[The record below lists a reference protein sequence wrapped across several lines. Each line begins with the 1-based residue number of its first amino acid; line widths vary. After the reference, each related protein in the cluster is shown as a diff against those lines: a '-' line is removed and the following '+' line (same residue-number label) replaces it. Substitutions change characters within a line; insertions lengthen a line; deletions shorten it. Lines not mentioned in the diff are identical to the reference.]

1 MHYNFVKSTNR
12 RFLEE
17 LKNRFHEMPDVVNSV
32 NILQKT
38 EWVINK
44 PVQAIFNKC
53 VNEGLQFGK
62 LPINPHSIELPPKPV
77 DIATNKEALIKWKRM
92 ASKVYERQAK
102 NKSKHIQ
109 VARIK
114 AEAELLSQYE
124 YFCNPLQLDSRGRI
138 YPKPAMLHFQGAD
151 YAKGLLKFRYGKRMG
166 SDDSFGYF
174 AIAGANLYGE
184 VDKESIG
191 DRVQWIE
198 KNEQKILAVAKSPFD
213 EKWWQQAD
221 KPFQFLAWCMEYKDF
236 ADTDYD
242 ADFIT
247 TLPIQADCSN
257 SGLQHYSAMMRD
269 EVGGF
274 ATNLIP
280 TEKPNDVYA
289 MVADKVIEKL
299 KLRTDEL
306 AKKWLAYGIDRRLC
320 KKPVMCLPYSL
331 TRYSCR
337 LYLAEHVNQQLNEK
351 NIPHSF
357 GDDLFEATKYLT
369 PIVWESI
376 YDVIKGARDI
386 MKFLKD
392 VSALVASENLPINW
406 TTPLN
411 FPVQMACYSMQS
423 KRVKTQMGDSI
434 LMLSYQYGTEKID
447 KRKTSQAI
455 CPNWIHSLD
464 AAVLQLAVVKGHQNG
479 IDNFCVI
486 HDSFGVVAPDTQIMA
501 KAIRDSFCEI
511 YRKDVLKM
519 WADEMYAMLSPK
531 NQKKFPSLPVKG
543 NLNLED
549 VKNSQFFCI

>member
-17 LKNRFHEMPDVVNSV
+17 LKNRFDEMPVVVNSV

-44 PVQAIFNKC
+44 PVQLVFNKC
-53 VNEGLQFGK
+53 VDEGLQFGK
-62 LPINPHSIELPPKPV
+62 LPINANSIELPPKPF
-77 DIATNKEALIKWKRM
+77 DIATNKEALTKWKRL
-92 ASKVYERQAK
+92 ASKTYERQAK

-114 AEAELLSQYE
+114 AEAELLSKYE
-124 YFCNPLQLDSRGRI
+124 HFFNPLQLDSRGRI

-151 YAKGLLKFRYGKRMG
+151 YAKGLLKFKFGKRMAN
-166 SDDSFGYF
+166 DDSFGFF
-174 AIAGANLYGE
+174 AIAGANLFGE
-184 VDKESIG
+184 VDKESIS
-191 DRVQWIE
+191 DRVSWVE
-198 KNEQKILAVAKSPFD
+198 KNEQRIIAAAKSPFD

-221 KPFQFLAWCMEYKDF
+221 KPFQFLAWCFEYKDF

-280 TEKPNDVYA
+280 TDKPNDVYA
-289 MVADKVIEKL
+289 MVATLVTEKL
-299 KLRTDEL
+299 KLKNDEMS
-306 AKKWLAYGIDRRLC
+306 KKWLAYGIDRKLC

-337 LYLAEHVNQQLNEK
+337 MYLAEHLNQQLNEK
-351 NIPHSF
+351 NIPHNF
-357 GDDLFEATKYLT
+357 GDDLFDATRYLT
-369 PIVWESI
+369 PIVWDSI
-376 YDVIKGARDI
+376 YEVVKGAREV

-392 VSALVASENLPINW
+392 VSSLVSSENLPINW

-411 FPVQMACYSMQS
+411 FPVQMACYQMQS
-423 KRVKTQMGDSI
+423 KRVKTRMGDSI
-434 LMLSYQYGTEKID
+434 LMLSYQFGTDKID

-455 CPNWIHSLD
+455 APNWIHSLD
-464 AAVLQLAVVKGHQNG
+464 SSCLMLAVVKAHHAGV
-479 IDNFCVI
+479 DNFCVI

-511 YRKDVLKM
+511 YQKDVLKL
-519 WADEMYAMLSPK
+519 WADEMFSMLSIK
-531 NQKKFPSLPVKG
+531 NQKKFPKFPTKG
-543 NLNLED
+543 NLNLEE
-549 VKNSQFFCI
+549 VRNSQFFCI